1 MLFQRPSW
9 LWLYIRIGVILGLF
23 LGREPSIPEQ
33 HGKHSCYQLNTFS
46 CDFHGASMYCRSRR
60 GHLAHTWNPKLQ
72 DFLQSS
78 PEKET
83 VWWVGENLKL
93 PTKHPRMIQT
103 GGVAILRNPKSDEC
117 TSVVIHSN
125 AAFIR
130 LGPCFNM
137 HHFICQAAAPQFPP
151 QGANIW
157 RNDLGP
163 WIPMKQRRAEMERHM
178 ILGDDH
184 PSPTC
189 HPPPELSETWCFP
202 INPVSSVFPKATH
215 KMTITSPTRSSRV
228 TSDTP
233 ASSSPPQ
240 VTPDTPASSSPPQVT
255 PDTPTSSSSP
265 TQVTSDTPASNSPP
279 QVTSDTPAS
288 NSPPQVTS
296 DTPASSSPP
305 QVTPDTPASSSPTQV
320 TSDTPASSSPTQV
333 TSDTPASSSPTQ
345 VTSDTPASS
354 SSPTQVT
361 SDTPA
366 SSSPTQVT
374 SDTPASR
381 SPTQVTSDTPAS
393 SSSPTQVT
401 SDTPASS
408 SPTQVTPDTPA
419 SSSSPTQV
427 TSDTPASSSLTQ
439 VTSDTPASNSTP
451 QVTSDTPAS
460 SSNSPQVTSDTPASN
475 STPQVTSD
483 TPASSSNSP
492 QVTSDTPASNSTPQV
507 TSDTPASSS
516 NSPQVTSDTPA
527 SNSTPQVT
535 SDTPASNST
544 PQVTLDTPASSS
556 PTQVT
561 SDTPASSSP
570 PQVTSDTPASSSPT
584 QVTPDT
590 PASSSPT
597 QVTSDTPAS
606 SSPTQVTSDTPAS
619 SSSPTQVTSDTP
631 ASNST
636 SQVTLDTPASNS
648 LPQVTSDTPASS
660 SNSPQVTPD
669 IPASSSPTQVTSDTP
684 ASSSPTQVTSDTPA
698 SNSTPQVTSDTPAS
712 SSNSP
717 QVTSDTPASNSTP
730 KVTSDTPASSS
741 PPQVTP
747 DTPASSSNSPQV
759 TSDTPASNST
769 PQMTSDTPASSS
781 PPQVTPDTSA
791 SSSPPEMTSD
801 TPASNSPPHVTPY
814 TPAPSSPPQVTTAIP
829 WPVITEVT
837 RPESTIP
844 ARRSL
849 AAITSRA
856 EEDSHPGVISTHP
869 QMSFQNSTNQV
880 IDETAGKLISTIP
893 DFQGH
898 SEFQKACT
906 ILQRLRGFLPTS
918 PTSAQVSVASLLI
931 GLSEQLLTLP
941 FQKNNSWS
949 FQTPAVRCLSQPLRS
964 LPTMEKSSHQHPT
977 DGSYTA
983 FGTSAGGSET
993 PSDFWLQSEFEVED
1007 MLETSLMALGEIHRA
1022 FCQQS
1027 LCPRSA
1033 VTLASSTATLV
1044 LSSQNVSMLPLST
1057 YTLGEPA
1064 PLRLGFPSA
1073 EALKELLNKYPGV
1086 NLQVTGLAFNPFETS
1101 DDRNIVGSVGNV
1113 LLSSG
1118 YQPIQVRD
1126 LIEDIEIVLWRN
1138 DSMETQPTNLNTS
1151 TDQFTI
1157 SVNITSLEKTLIVTI
1172 EPESPLLMTLH
1183 LGFQDQPAH
1192 THFYLNISLPRGQV
1206 WQKDEE
1212 YTWVLTPESLWYGI
1226 GTYYIMAVENK
1237 STETTQS
1244 TPVLVSVVTAVTQ
1257 CYFWD
1262 RYNRTWK
1269 SDGCQVGPKSTI
1281 LKTQCLCDHLTF
1293 FSSDFFIV
1301 PRTVNVG
1308 NTIKLLLHVTNN
1320 PVGVSLLASLL
1331 GFYILL
1337 AAWAWRKDQADMQ
1350 KVKVTVLADNDPS
1363 SAFHYLIQV
1372 YTGYRRRAATTAKV
1386 VVTLYGSEGHTEP
1399 HHLCDPEKTVF
1410 ERGALDVFLLC
1421 TGSWLGD
1428 LHGLR
1433 LWHDNSGDSPS
1444 WYVSRV
1450 IVSDMTVKKKWH
1462 FQCDCWLALDLG
1474 NCERDRVFTPASR
1487 SQLSSFRHLFSS
1499 TIIEKFTQDYL
1510 WLSVAT
1516 RHPWN
1521 QFTRIQRLSC
1531 CMTLLLCDMIINVMF
1546 WKMGG
1551 ATTKRGEQLGPLAVT
1566 LSELLIS
1573 IQTSI
1578 ILFPIHLIFGRLFQ
1592 FVHPPEAL
1600 PPLPLLQATCP
1611 SALVFEAP
1619 SLTQVVKELKE
1630 TVGFLLRRSTHLLSE
1645 CEQSLWSSCDIN
1657 KLAKLL
1663 SALIYSHLEDQGCH
1677 QQTESHQEDGVSENH
1692 FHFCRYLLQVLQRLK
1707 SHLDVL
1713 GAAQD
1718 HQPHDFSEAVSQL
1731 QNLRELLETQILPR
1745 EPGPCRHSTCFPI
1758 LSPEEGKKPM
1768 SFCLFRW
1775 LKYSCW
1781 LLLGVISLVSAFFIT
1796 LYSLELN
1803 KDQATSWVISM
1814 MLSVLQDIFISQP
1827 IKVIFLTLLF
1837 SLMADHMPW
1846 LNKDKEQHARRIV
1859 ALWAK
1864 CPKSAPGM
1872 RDKNNPLYTAPA
1884 MNNLAKHTHKAW
1896 KKQLFKLTGGTLVQ
1910 ILFLT
1915 LLMTT
1920 VYSAKDSSRFYLHRA
1935 IWKKFSHRFS
1945 EIKAVGDFYPWAN
1958 RTLLPNLY
1966 GDYRGFI
1973 TDGNSF
1979 LLGNVLLRQ
1988 IRIPNDVLFPV
1999 SLHEQMKSYP
2009 QHQEDRE
2016 NYGAGWVPPDTN
2028 ITNADSIWHY
2038 QSQESLGG
2046 YPIPGELAT
2055 YSGGGYVVRLGRNY
2069 SAAARVLQHLEQR
2082 RWLDHC
2088 TKALFVEFT
2097 VFNANVNLLCV
2108 VTLVLESR
2116 GMGTFFTSLQLDSLT
2131 SLHPSERGFAWI
2143 ISQVAYYLL
2152 VCYYAF
2158 IQGCRL
2164 KRQRLAFFTRKRNI
2178 LDTSITL
2185 ISFSILG
2192 LNAHSISLLHKNM
2205 QQYRHDRDRFISF
2218 YEALRVN
2225 SAVTHLMGF
2234 LLLFATVRVWDLL
2247 RHHAHLQVIN
2257 KTLTK
2262 AWDEVLGFL
2271 LIITILLS
2279 SYAMTFNLLFGWSI
2293 SDYQSFFRSIVTVVG
2308 LLMGISKHKEVIAL
2322 YPILGSFLVLSSII
2336 LMGLVIINLFVSAIL
2351 IVFGKERKACEKEA
2365 TVTDILLQKLSS
2377 LLGIRQHQN
2386 LPSEEHGDNTGY

>member
-374 SDTPASR
+374 SDTPAS
-381 SPTQVTSDTPAS
+381 
-393 SSSPTQVT
+393 
-401 SDTPASS
+401 
-408 SPTQVTPDTPA
+408 
-419 SSSSPTQV
+419 
-427 TSDTPASSSLTQ
+427 
-439 VTSDTPASNSTP
+439 
-451 QVTSDTPAS
+451 
-460 SSNSPQVTSDTPASN
+460 
-475 STPQVTSD
+475 
-483 TPASSSNSP
+483 
-492 QVTSDTPASNSTPQV
+492 
-507 TSDTPASSS
+507 
-516 NSPQVTSDTPA
+516 
-527 SNSTPQVT
+527 NSTPQVT

-597 QVTSDTPAS
+597 QVTSDT
-606 SSPTQVTSDTPAS
+606 
-619 SSSPTQVTSDTP
+619 
-631 ASNST
+631 
-636 SQVTLDTPASNS
+636 
-648 LPQVTSDTPASS
+648 
-660 SNSPQVTPD
+660 
-669 IPASSSPTQVTSDTP
+669 PASSSPTQVTSDTP

-918 PTSAQVSVASLLI
+918 PTSAQ
-931 GLSEQLLTLP
+931 
-941 FQKNNSWS
+941 KNNSWS

-964 LPTMEKSSHQHPT
+964 LPTMEKSSHQVGVQQKKQHPT

-2386 LPSEEHGDNTGY
+2386 LPSEEHGDNTGSSNLRERSSKSMSSDAEVLAPADAVGSVSGTDGNSGSTKVL

>member
-1 MLFQRPSW
+1 MPLQRPSW
-9 LWLYIRIGVILGLF
+9 LWLYIRIGVILSFFPGH
-23 LGREPSIPEQ
+23 EPSNPEQ
-33 HGKHSCYQLNTFS
+33 HEKSSCYQLNRFS
-46 CDFHGASMYCRSRR
+46 CNFHAANIYCHSQRR
-60 GHLAHTWNPKLQ
+60 HLAHTWNPKLQ
-72 DFLQSS
+72 DFLQNS
-78 PEKET
+78 PQRET

-93 PTKHPRMIQT
+93 PRKHPGT
-103 GGVAILRNPKSDEC
+103 GDVAIPRNQSFADC
-117 TSVVIHSN
+117 TSVVLRSS
-125 AAFIR
+125 AASTR
-130 LGPCFNM
+130 LEPCFNT
-137 HHFICQAAAPQFPP
+137 HHFICQAAAPPLPP
-151 QGANIW
+151 QGASIW
-157 RNDLGP
+157 KKELGP
-163 WIPMKQRRAEMERHM
+163 RTPMKQRGAETKRHVT
-178 ILGDDH
+178 LGDDH
-184 PSPTC
+184 ALAIC
-189 HPPPELSETWCFP
+189 RPPATAPGLSETQCFP
-202 INPVSSVFPKATH
+202 INPVSSVPPKATH
-215 KMTITSPTRSSRV
+215 KMAVTSPTRRSQVTSDTSASSSPPQVTPDTPASSSPPQVTPETSASSSPPQVTPDTPASSNSPQVTSDTPASISPPQMISDTPASSSPPQVTSATPASSSPPQVTPDTPASSNSPQV

-255 PDTPTSSSSP
+255 
-265 TQVTSDTPASNSPP
+265 SDTSASSSPP
-279 QVTSDTPAS
+279 QVTPYTPAS
-288 NSPPQVTS
+288 SSPPQVTPDTS
-296 DTPASSSPP
+296 ASSSPPQVTPDTPASSNPPQVTPDTSASSSPP
-305 QVTPDTPASSSPTQV
+305 QVTPDTPASSSP
-320 TSDTPASSSPTQV
+320 A
-333 TSDTPASSSPTQ
+333 
-345 VTSDTPASS
+345 
-354 SSPTQVT
+354 
-361 SDTPA
+361 
-366 SSSPTQVT
+366 
-374 SDTPASR
+374 
-381 SPTQVTSDTPAS
+381 
-393 SSSPTQVT
+393 
-401 SDTPASS
+401 
-408 SPTQVTPDTPA
+408 QVTPDTPA
-419 SSSSPTQV
+419 SSSP
-427 TSDTPASSSLTQ
+427 
-439 VTSDTPASNSTP
+439 P

-460 SSNSPQVTSDTPASN
+460 SNPP
-475 STPQVTSD
+475 
-483 TPASSSNSP
+483 
-492 QVTSDTPASNSTPQV
+492 
-507 TSDTPASSS
+507 
-516 NSPQVTSDTPA
+516 
-527 SNSTPQVT
+527 
-535 SDTPASNST
+535 
-544 PQVTLDTPASSS
+544 
-556 PTQVT
+556 QVT

-570 PQVTSDTPASSSPT
+570 PQVTSDTPASSNPPQVTSDTPASSNPP

-590 PASSSPT
+590 PASSSPPQVT
-597 QVTSDTPAS
+597 LDTPASSSPPQVTSDTPAS
-606 SSPTQVTSDTPAS
+606 SSP
-619 SSSPTQVTSDTP
+619 
-631 ASNST
+631 
-636 SQVTLDTPASNS
+636 
-648 LPQVTSDTPASS
+648 PQVTSDTSASS
-660 SNSPQVTPD
+660 SPPQVTP
-669 IPASSSPTQVTSDTP
+669 
-684 ASSSPTQVTSDTPA
+684 
-698 SNSTPQVTSDTPAS
+698 
-712 SSNSP
+712 
-717 QVTSDTPASNSTP
+717 
-730 KVTSDTPASSS
+730 DTPASSS

-747 DTPASSSNSPQV
+747 DTPASSNSPQV
-759 TSDTPASNST
+759 TSETP
-769 PQMTSDTPASSS
+769 SSS
-781 PPQVTPDTSA
+781 SL
-791 SSSPPEMTSD
+791 
-801 TPASNSPPHVTPY
+801 
-814 TPAPSSPPQVTTAIP
+814 PQVTTATPVPNSPP

-844 ARRSL
+844 AGRSL
-849 AAITSRA
+849 ESITSNTK
-856 EEDSHPGVISTHP
+856 EDSHPGVLSTLP
-869 QMSFQNSTNQV
+869 QMSFQNSTDQV

-893 DFQGH
+893 DFQAH
-898 SEFQKACT
+898 NEFLKACT
-906 ILQRLRGFLPTS
+906 ILQRLRDVRPTS
-918 PTSAQVSVASLLI
+918 PTPAQ
-931 GLSEQLLTLP
+931 
-941 FQKNNSWS
+941 KDNSWS
-949 FQTPAVRCLSQPLRS
+949 FQTPAVSCPSKPIGS
-964 LPTMEKSSHQHPT
+964 PITAEKSSHQMAQNDTEQHPT
-977 DGSYTA
+977 DGAYTT
-983 FGTSAGGSET
+983 FGIGTGGSET
-993 PSDFWLQSEFEVED
+993 PSDMEEFPSDMRLRSEFEVED

-1022 FCQQS
+1022 FCQRS
-1027 LCPRSA
+1027 LCPQSA

-1044 LSSQNVSMLPLST
+1044 LSSQNVSTLPLST

-1073 EALKELLNKYPGV
+1073 EALKELLNKHPGV

-1126 LIEDIEIVLWRN
+1126 LTEDIEIVLWRN

-1151 TDQFTI
+1151 TDRFTI

-1172 EPESPLLMTLH
+1172 EPESPLLMTLY

-1192 THFYLNISLPRGQV
+1192 THFYLNVSLPRDQV

-1226 GTYYIMAVENK
+1226 GTYYIMAVANK

-1301 PRTVNVG
+1301 PRTVDVG

-1337 AAWAWRKDQADMQ
+1337 AVWAWRKDRADTQ
-1350 KVKVTVLADNDPS
+1350 KVKVTVLADSDPS

-1386 VVTLYGSEGHTEP
+1386 VITLYGSEGHSEP
-1399 HHLCDPEKTVF
+1399 HHLCDPEKIVF
-1410 ERGALDVFLLC
+1410 ERGALDVFLLS

-1450 IVSDMTVKKKWH
+1450 IVSDMTGKKKWH
-1462 FQCDCWLALDLG
+1462 FQCDCWLAVDLG

-1487 SQLSSFRHLFSS
+1487 SKLSSFRHLFSS
-1499 TIIEKFTQDYL
+1499 TIVEKFTQDYL

-1521 QFTRIQRLSC
+1521 QFTRVQRLSC

-1551 ATTKRGEQLGPLAVT
+1551 TTTKRGEQLGKFAVT
-1566 LSELLIS
+1566 LSELLVS

-1578 ILFPIHLIFGRLFQ
+1578 ILVPIHLVFGRLFQ
-1592 FVHPPEAL
+1592 LIQPPEAL
-1600 PPLPLLQATCP
+1600 PPLPLSQAACP
-1611 SALVFEAP
+1611 SALVCEAP
-1619 SLTQVVKELKE
+1619 SLIQVVKELKE

-1657 KLAKLL
+1657 KLVKLL
-1663 SALIYSHLEDQGCH
+1663 SGLIYSHLEDQGCH
-1677 QQTESHQEDGVSENH
+1677 QQTQSHWEDGVSENH
-1692 FHFCRYLLQVLQRLK
+1692 YHLCRYLLQVLQRLK
-1707 SHLDVL
+1707 SHLDAL

-1718 HQPHDFSEAVSQL
+1718 RQPHDFSEAVSQL
-1731 QNLRELLETQILPR
+1731 QNLRELLETQTLPR
-1745 EPGPCRHSTCFPI
+1745 EPGPCKHSTCFPI

-1781 LLLGVISLVSAFFIT
+1781 LLLGVISLASAFFIT

-1814 MLSVLQDIFISQP
+1814 MLSILQDIFISQP

-1837 SLMADHMPW
+1837 SLMANHMPW

-1864 CPKSAPGM
+1864 CPSSAPGL
-1872 RDKNNPLYTAPA
+1872 RDKNNPIYTAPA
-1884 MNNLAKHTHKAW
+1884 MNNLAKHTQKAW
-1896 KKQLFKLTGGTLVQ
+1896 KKQLFRLTGGTLVQ

-1920 VYSAKDSSRFYLHRA
+1920 VYSARDPSRFFLHRA
-1935 IWKKFSHRFS
+1935 IWKRFSHRFS
-1945 EIKAVGDFYPWAN
+1945 EIKAIKDFYPWAN
-1958 RTLLPNLY
+1958 HTLLPNLY

-1988 IRIPNDVLFPV
+1988 IRTPNDILFPV
-1999 SLHEQMKSYP
+1999 SPHEQMKSYP
-2009 QHQEDRE
+2009 QHQEDKE
-2016 NYGAGWVPPDTN
+2016 NYGSGWVPPDTN
-2028 ITNADSIWHY
+2028 ITNADSIWHH

-2055 YSGGGYVVRLGRNY
+2055 YSGGGYVVRLGRNS
-2069 SAAARVLQHLEQR
+2069 SAAARALQHLEQR

-2108 VTLVLESR
+2108 VTLVLESS
-2116 GMGTFFTSLQLDSLT
+2116 GVGTFFTSLQLDSLT

-2192 LNAHSISLLHKNM
+2192 LHAQSISLLHKNM

-2247 RHHAHLQVIN
+2247 RHHAQLQVIN

-2271 LIITILLS
+2271 LIITLLLS

-2293 SDYQSFFRSIVTVVG
+2293 SDYRSFFRSIVTVVG

-2322 YPILGSFLVLSSII
+2322 YPILGSFLILSNII

-2365 TVTDILLQKLSS
+2365 TLTDMLLQKLSS

-2386 LPSEEHGDNTGY
+2386 LSSEKHADNTGSSNLRERSSKSMSSDAEVLAPADAVGSVSGTDGNSGSTKVL